1 MRRAV
6 LMVVAVLVAPWCLA
20 RAATPVGVAG
30 VEVVLALPGAEPRAV
45 VTDASGAFVFEGVA
59 AGPATLR
66 FSSGLA
72 DLQPSAVSW
81 TVEDASAAAD
91 ARKAKDPKGK
101 KDLRAEELR
110 QGVAFDL
117 ETGAPVGRTSNL
129 NLSKS
134 NVDRSAGAP
143 ASAAAN
149 LNSSKSNVNRSAG
162 PAPGGP
168 LTVRGTVTA
177 AAAPAPAGD

>member
-72 DLQPSAVSW
+72 D
-81 TVEDASAAAD
+81 
-91 ARKAKDPKGK
+91 

-143 ASAAAN
+143 ASAAIN